1 MQHSGARSR
10 TSMQGSPRMGFVGEN
25 MDRRDILAALPIFSG
40 LGERDWDKIIDLF
53 SERQYQKDDY
63 IFLEGE
69 APEAL
74 YIVRSGKVKVLRHST
89 DGKDVVL
96 RVCSTGAMLGTVATF
111 DGGGYPGTAQAIEE
125 CTLLV
130 IARNDV
136 LTLVNRYPV
145 FALAVIADLGGRLR
159 SSAEQI
165 RSLAVERVEQRIAR
179 VLLKLAE
186 SGGCDVPEGRVI
198 EMPLTRQDV
207 ADMTGTTVET
217 AIRVM
222 SKFRRMNLV
231 RTRRGKVVLV
241 DRDMLQEIAESR

>member
-1 MQHSGARSR
+1 M
-10 TSMQGSPRMGFVGEN
+10 E
-25 MDRRDILAALPIFSG
+25 RREVLAALPVFAG
-40 LGERDWDKIIDLF
+40 LSDRDWEKVGDLF

-74 YIVRSGKVKVLRHST
+74 YVVKSGKVKVLRHSP

-96 RVCSTGAMLGTVATF
+96 RMAGPGQLLGSVAVF
-111 DGGGYPGTAQAIEE
+111 DGGGYPGTAQAIED
-125 CTLLV
+125 CTVLV
-130 IARNDV
+130 IIRNDC
-136 LTLVNRYPV
+136 LTLVTRFPV
-145 FALAVIADLGGRLR
+145 FGLTVINDMGIRLR

-179 VLLKLAE
+179 TLLKLGQTA
-186 SGGCDVPEGRVI
+186 GADTPEGRVI
-198 EMPLTRQDV
+198 ELPLTRQDV

-222 SKFRRMNLV
+222 SKFRREELIF
-231 RTRRGKVVLV
+231 TRRGKVVLV
-241 DRDMLQEIAESR
+241 DVDALQEIAELG

>member
-1 MQHSGARSR
+1 
-10 TSMQGSPRMGFVGEN
+10 
-25 MDRRDILAALPIFSG
+25 MDRRDILMALPVFAG
-40 LGERDWDKIIDLF
+40 LSERDWEKVTDLF

-63 IFLEGE
+63 VFLEGE

-74 YIVRSGKVKVLRHST
+74 YVVKTGKIKVLRHST

-96 RVCSTGAMLGTVATF
+96 RVASPGQMLGSVAVF
-111 DGGGYPGTAQAIEE
+111 DGGGYPGTAQAIED
-125 CTLLV
+125 CSLLV
-130 IARNDV
+130 IARNDC
-136 LTLVNRYPV
+136 LTLVTRYPV
-145 FALAVIADLGGRLR
+145 FALAVINDMGTRLR
-159 SSAEQI
+159 GSAEQI

-179 VLLKLAE
+179 VLLKLGA
-186 SGGCDVPEGRVI
+186 SAGADTPDGRVI

-222 SKFRRMNLV
+222 SKFRRLEII

-241 DRDMLQEIAESR
+241 DLQALQDIAEAG

>member
-1 MQHSGARSR
+1 
-10 TSMQGSPRMGFVGEN
+10 
-25 MDRRDILAALPIFSG
+25 MDRRDILSALPVFAG
-40 LGERDWDKIIDLF
+40 LSERDWEKVADLF
-53 SERQYQKDDY
+53 TERQYQKDDY

-74 YIVRSGKVKVLRHST
+74 YVIRSGKVKVLRHST

-96 RVCSTGAMLGTVATF
+96 RVASLGQLLGTVAVF
-111 DGGGYPGTAQAIEE
+111 DGSGYPGTAQAIEE
-125 CTLLV
+125 CILLV
-130 IARNDV
+130 IARNDC
-136 LTLVNRYPV
+136 LTLVTRYPV
-145 FALAVIADLGGRLR
+145 FALSVIADLGGRLR

-179 VLLKLAE
+179 VLLKLGA
-186 SGGCDVPEGRVI
+186 SAGSDMPEGRVI

-222 SKFRRMNLV
+222 SKFRRNNLI

-241 DRDMLQEIAESR
+241 DLDALQDIADSG

>member
-1 MQHSGARSR
+1 
-10 TSMQGSPRMGFVGEN
+10 
-25 MDRRDILAALPIFSG
+25 MDRRDIVQALPVFAG
-40 LGERDWDKIIDLF
+40 LSERDWEKVVDLF

-74 YIVRSGKVKVLRHST
+74 FIIRTGKVKVVRHST

-96 RVCSTGAMLGTVATF
+96 RVCGPGNLLGTVAVF
-111 DGGGYPGTAQAIEE
+111 DGGGYPGTAQVIEP
-125 CTLLV
+125 CATLV
-130 IARNDV
+130 ITRNDC

-145 FALAVIADLGGRLR
+145 FALAVIADLGTRLR

-186 SGGCDVPEGRVI
+186 SAGSDAPEGRVI

-222 SKFRRMNLV
+222 SKFRRLELIK
-231 RTRRGKVVLV
+231 TRRGKVVLV
-241 DRDMLQEIAESR
+241 DPAALQEIAEMR

>member
-1 MQHSGARSR
+1 M
-10 TSMQGSPRMGFVGEN
+10 E
-25 MDRRDILAALPIFSG
+25 RRDILQAMPFFAG
-40 LGERDWDKIIDLF
+40 LSERDWEKVIDLF

-74 YIVRSGKVKVLRHST
+74 YIIRTGKVKVLRHST

-96 RVCSTGAMLGTVATF
+96 RVGGAGHLLGTVAVF
-111 DGGGYPGTAQAIEE
+111 DGGGYPGTAQVIEE
-125 CTLLV
+125 CTALV
-130 IARNDV
+130 IARNDC

-145 FALAVIADLGGRLR
+145 FALAVISDLGSRLR

-186 SGGCDVPEGRVI
+186 TAGSDSPEGRVI

-222 SKFRRMNLV
+222 SKFRRLELIK
-231 RTRRGKVVLV
+231 TRRGKVVLV
-241 DRDMLQEIAESR
+241 ELAALQEISEVR

>member
-1 MQHSGARSR
+1 MS
-10 TSMQGSPRMGFVGEN
+10 
-25 MDRRDILAALPIFSG
+25 MDRRDILQALPFFAG
-40 LGERDWDKIIDLF
+40 LSERDWEKVVDLF

-74 YIVRSGKVKVLRHST
+74 YVIRMGKVKVLRHST

-96 RVCSTGAMLGTVATF
+96 RVCGPGHLLGTVATF
-111 DGGGYPGTAQAIEE
+111 DGGGYPGTAQVIED
-125 CTLLV
+125 CVSLV
-130 IARNDV
+130 IARNDC

-145 FALAVIADLGGRLR
+145 FALAVISDLGSRLR

-179 VLLKLAE
+179 VLIKLAE
-186 SGGCDVPEGRVI
+186 TTGSDTVEGRVI

-222 SKFRRMNLV
+222 SKFRRQELIK
-231 RTRRGKVVLV
+231 TRRGKVVLV
-241 DRDMLQEIAESR
+241 DVAALQEIAEVR

>member
-1 MQHSGARSR
+1 M
-10 TSMQGSPRMGFVGEN
+10 
-25 MDRRDILAALPIFSG
+25 ALPVFAG
-40 LGERDWDKIIDLF
+40 LSERDWEKIADLF
-53 SERQYQKDDY
+53 SERPYQKDDY

-74 YIVRSGKVKVLRHST
+74 YVVKTGKVKVLRHST

-96 RVCSTGAMLGTVATF
+96 RVAGPGQMLGTVAVF
-111 DGGGYPGTAQAIEE
+111 DGTGYPGTAQVIEE
-125 CTLLV
+125 CCILV
-130 IARNDV
+130 IARNDC

-145 FALAVIADLGGRLR
+145 FALAVIHDLGSRLR

-186 SGGCDVPEGRVI
+186 TAGSDVPEGRVI

-222 SKFRRMNLV
+222 SKLRRAGLI
-231 RTRRGKVVLV
+231 RTRRGKVVLI
-241 DRDMLQEIAESR
+241 DTDALLEIAEAR

>member
-1 MQHSGARSR
+1 
-10 TSMQGSPRMGFVGEN
+10 
-25 MDRRDILAALPIFSG
+25 MDRRDIIHALPVFAG
-40 LGERDWDKIIDLF
+40 LSERDWEKVIDLF
-53 SERQYQKDDY
+53 SERQYKKDDY
-63 IFLEGE
+63 LFLEGE

-74 YIVRSGKVKVLRHST
+74 YVIRSGKVKVLRHST

-96 RVCSTGAMLGTVATF
+96 RVCGTGGMLGTVGIF
-111 DGGGYPGTAQAIEE
+111 DGAGYPGTAQAIEE
-125 CTLLV
+125 CWVLV
-130 IARNDV
+130 IARNDC

-145 FALAVIADLGGRLR
+145 FALAVINDLGNRLR

-179 VLLKLAE
+179 TLLKLADTA
-186 SGGCDVPEGRVI
+186 GTDVPEGRII

-222 SKFRRMNLV
+222 SKFRQANLI
-231 RTRRGKVVLV
+231 RTRRGKVLVL
-241 DRDMLQEIAESR
+241 DRPALQAIAGAR

>member
-1 MQHSGARSR
+1 
-10 TSMQGSPRMGFVGEN
+10 
-25 MDRRDILAALPIFSG
+25 MDRRDILAALPVFAG
-40 LGERDWDKIIDLF
+40 LSERDWEKVTDLF

-74 YIVRSGKVKVLRHST
+74 FLVKTGKVKVLRHSN

-96 RVCSTGAMLGTVATF
+96 RVASQGHMLGSIAIF
-111 DGGGYPGTAQAIEE
+111 DGGGYSGTAQAIED
-125 CTLLV
+125 CSLLLL
-130 IARNDV
+130 ARNDC
-136 LTLVNRYPV
+136 LTLVSRYPV
-145 FALAVIADLGGRLR
+145 FALAVINDMGSRLR

-179 VLLKLAE
+179 VLLKLGA
-186 SGGCDVPEGRVI
+186 SAGSDLPEGRLI

-222 SKFRRMNLV
+222 SKFRRQELI

-241 DRDMLQEIAESR
+241 DLDALQEIAETG

>member
-1 MQHSGARSR
+1 
-10 TSMQGSPRMGFVGEN
+10 
-25 MDRRDILAALPIFSG
+25 MDRRDIVQALPIFAG
-40 LGERDWDKIIDLF
+40 LSERDWDKIADLF

-63 IFLEGE
+63 VFLEGE

-74 YIVRSGKVKVLRHST
+74 YIIKTGKAKVLRHST

-96 RVCSTGAMLGTVATF
+96 RVCGPGQMLGTVGTF
-111 DGGGYPGTAQAIEE
+111 DGGGYPGTAQIIEE
-125 CTLLV
+125 CILLV
-130 IARNDV
+130 VARNDC
-136 LTLVNRYPV
+136 LTLVQRYPV
-145 FALAVIADLGGRLR
+145 FALAVIADLGNRLR

-186 SGGCDVPEGRVI
+186 TAGSDVPEGRVI

-222 SKFRRMNLV
+222 SKFRRNNV
-231 RTRRGKVVLV
+231 IRTRRGKVVLV
-241 DRDMLQEIAESR
+241 DLDALQEIAEAR

>member
-1 MQHSGARSR
+1 
-10 TSMQGSPRMGFVGEN
+10 
-25 MDRRDILAALPIFSG
+25 MDRRDILMALPVFAG
-40 LGERDWDKIIDLF
+40 LSERDWEKVSDLF

-74 YIVRSGKVKVLRHST
+74 FIIRTGKVKVLRHST

-96 RVCSTGAMLGTVATF
+96 RVCGPGQMLGTVAVF
-111 DGGGYPGTAQAIEE
+111 DGGGYPGTAQVIET
-125 CTLLV
+125 CSVLI
-130 IARNDV
+130 IARNDC
-136 LTLVNRYPV
+136 LTLVNRYPI
-145 FALAVIADLGGRLR
+145 FALTVITDLGTRLR

-186 SGGCDVPEGRVI
+186 TAGSDAAEGRVI

-222 SKFRRMNLV
+222 SKFRRNELI

-241 DRDMLQEIAESR
+241 SVAALQEIAEAR

>member
-1 MQHSGARSR
+1 M
-10 TSMQGSPRMGFVGEN
+10 E
-25 MDRRDILAALPIFSG
+25 RRDILQALPFFAG
-40 LGERDWDKIIDLF
+40 LSERDWEKVVDLF

-74 YIVRSGKVKVLRHST
+74 YVIRTGKVKVLRHST

-96 RVCSTGAMLGTVATF
+96 RVCGSGQFLGTVAVF
-111 DGGGYPGTAQAIEE
+111 DGSGYPGTAQVIEE
-125 CTLLV
+125 CVALV
-130 IARNDV
+130 IARNDC

-145 FALAVIADLGGRLR
+145 FALAVISDLGSRLR
-159 SSAEQI
+159 SAAEQI

-186 SGGCDVPEGRVI
+186 TAGSDSQEGRVI

-222 SKFRRMNLV
+222 SKFRRQELIK
-231 RTRRGKVVLV
+231 TRRGRVVLV
-241 DRDMLQEIAESR
+241 DTTILQEIAELR

>member
-1 MQHSGARSR
+1 
-10 TSMQGSPRMGFVGEN
+10 
-25 MDRRDILAALPIFSG
+25 MDRRDIITALPVFAG
-40 LGERDWDKIIDLF
+40 LSERDWDKVTDLF
-53 SERQYQKDDY
+53 SERQYQRDDY

-74 YIVRSGKVKVLRHST
+74 YVVRSGKVKVVRHST

-96 RVCSTGAMLGTVATF
+96 RVVGPGQLLGSVAVF

-125 CTLLV
+125 CVMLV
-130 IARNDV
+130 VSRNDC
-136 LTLVNRYPV
+136 LTLVTRFPV
-145 FALAVIADLGGRLR
+145 FALTVINDMGIRLR

-179 VLLKLAE
+179 TLLKLGMSA
-186 SGGCDVPEGRVI
+186 GVDTADGRVI

-222 SKFRRMNLV
+222 SKFRRLEII

-241 DRDMLQEIAESR
+241 DIDALQEVAEAS

>member
-1 MQHSGARSR
+1 
-10 TSMQGSPRMGFVGEN
+10 
-25 MDRRDILAALPIFSG
+25 MDRRDILMALPVFTG
-40 LGERDWDKIIDLF
+40 LSERDWEKIADLF

-74 YIVRSGKVKVLRHST
+74 YVVKSGKVKVLRHST

-96 RVCSTGAMLGTVATF
+96 RVVGSGHMLGTVAVF
-111 DGGGYPGTAQAIEE
+111 DGSGYPGTAQAIEE
-125 CTLLV
+125 CAVLV
-130 IARNDV
+130 IARNDC
-136 LTLVNRYPV
+136 LTLVNRFPV
-145 FALAVIADLGGRLR
+145 FALAVIHDLGSRLR

-179 VLLKLAE
+179 TLLKLAE
-186 SGGCDVPEGRVI
+186 TAGSDVPEGRVI

-222 SKFRRMNLV
+222 SKLRRAGLI

-241 DRDMLQEIAESR
+241 DLDALLEIAEAR

>member
-1 MQHSGARSR
+1 M
-10 TSMQGSPRMGFVGEN
+10 E
-25 MDRRDILAALPIFSG
+25 RRDILQALPFFAG
-40 LGERDWDKIIDLF
+40 LSERDWEKVVDLF
-53 SERQYQKDDY
+53 GERQYQRDDY

-74 YIVRSGKVKVLRHST
+74 FIIRTGKVKVLRHST

-96 RVCSTGAMLGTVATF
+96 RVCGPGNLLGAVAVF
-111 DGGGYPGTAQAIEE
+111 DGGGYSGTAQVIEN
-125 CTLLV
+125 CVALV
-130 IARNDV
+130 IARNDC
-136 LTLVNRYPV
+136 LTLVNRFPV
-145 FALAVIADLGGRLR
+145 FALAVIADLGTRLR

-186 SGGCDVPEGRVI
+186 SAGSDTPEGRVI

-222 SKFRRMNLV
+222 SKFRRQELIK
-231 RTRRGKVVLV
+231 TRRGKVVLV
-241 DRDMLQEIAESR
+241 DTVILQEIAEMR

>member
-1 MQHSGARSR
+1 
-10 TSMQGSPRMGFVGEN
+10 
-25 MDRRDILAALPIFSG
+25 MDRRDILAALPVFAG
-40 LGERDWDKIIDLF
+40 LSERDWEKIVGLF

-74 YIVRSGKVKVLRHST
+74 FFVKTGKVKVLRHST

-96 RVCSTGAMLGTVATF
+96 RVTGPGQMLGAVATF
-111 DGGGYPGTAQAIEE
+111 DGGGYAGTAQAIEE
-125 CTLLV
+125 CTLLLL
-130 IARNDV
+130 ARNDC
-136 LTLVNRYPV
+136 LTLVSRYPV
-145 FALAVIADLGGRLR
+145 FALAVINDMGNRLR

-179 VLLKLAE
+179 VLLKLGA
-186 SGGCDVPEGRVI
+186 SAGSDLPEGRVI

-222 SKFRRMNLV
+222 SKFRRNDLI
-231 RTRRGKVVLV
+231 RSRRGKVVLV
-241 DRDMLQEIAESR
+241 DLDALQDIAEAG

>member
-1 MQHSGARSR
+1 M
-10 TSMQGSPRMGFVGEN
+10 E
-25 MDRRDILAALPIFSG
+25 RRDILQALPFFAG
-40 LGERDWDKIIDLF
+40 LSERDWEKVVDLF
-53 SERQYQKDDY
+53 GERQYQKDDY

-74 YIVRSGKVKVLRHST
+74 FIIRTGKVKVLRHST

-96 RVCSTGAMLGTVATF
+96 RVCGPGNLLGTVAVF
-111 DGGGYPGTAQAIEE
+111 DGGGYPGTAQVIEN
-125 CTLLV
+125 CVALV
-130 IARNDV
+130 IARNDC
-136 LTLVNRYPV
+136 LTLVNRFPV
-145 FALAVIADLGGRLR
+145 FALAVISDLGTRLR
-159 SSAEQI
+159 GSAEQI

-179 VLLKLAE
+179 VLLKLGE
-186 SGGCDVPEGRVI
+186 SAGSDAPEGRVI

-222 SKFRRMNLV
+222 SKFRRQELI

-241 DRDMLQEIAESR
+241 DTATLQEIAELR

>member
-1 MQHSGARSR
+1 
-10 TSMQGSPRMGFVGEN
+10 
-25 MDRRDILAALPIFSG
+25 MDRRDIVTALPVFAG
-40 LGERDWDKIIDLF
+40 LSERDWDKVTDLF
-53 SERQYQKDDY
+53 SDRQCQKDDY

-74 YIVRSGKVKVLRHST
+74 YVVRSGKVKVVRHST

-96 RVCSTGAMLGTVATF
+96 RVVSPGQLLGSVAVF
-111 DGGGYPGTAQAIEE
+111 DGAGYPGTAQAIEE
-125 CTLLV
+125 CALLV
-130 IARNDV
+130 ISRNDC
-136 LTLVNRYPV
+136 LTLVTRFPV
-145 FALAVIADLGGRLR
+145 FALLVINDMGTRLR
-159 SSAEQI
+159 GAAEQI

-179 VLLKLAE
+179 TLLKLGMNA
-186 SGGCDVPEGRVI
+186 GVDTLEGRVI

-222 SKFRRMNLV
+222 SKFRRLEII

-241 DRDMLQEIAESR
+241 DVDALHAIAESG

>member
-1 MQHSGARSR
+1 M
-10 TSMQGSPRMGFVGEN
+10 E
-25 MDRRDILAALPIFSG
+25 RRDILQALPFFAG
-40 LGERDWDKIIDLF
+40 LSERDWEKVVDLF
-53 SERQYQKDDY
+53 GERQYQKDDY

-74 YIVRSGKVKVLRHST
+74 FIIRTGKVKVLRHST

-96 RVCSTGAMLGTVATF
+96 RVCGPGNLLGTVAVF
-111 DGGGYPGTAQAIEE
+111 DGGGYPGTAQVIEN
-125 CTLLV
+125 CVALV
-130 IARNDV
+130 IARNDC
-136 LTLVNRYPV
+136 LTLVNRFPV
-145 FALAVIADLGGRLR
+145 FALAVIADLGTRLR

-186 SGGCDVPEGRVI
+186 SAGSDAPEGRVI

-222 SKFRRMNLV
+222 SKFRRQELI
-231 RTRRGKVVLV
+231 RTRRCKVVLV
-241 DRDMLQEIAESR
+241 ETTTLQEIAEMR

>member
-1 MQHSGARSR
+1 
-10 TSMQGSPRMGFVGEN
+10 
-25 MDRRDILAALPIFSG
+25 MDRREILAALPVFAG
-40 LGERDWDKIIDLF
+40 LSDRDWEKVGDFF
-53 SERQYQKDDY
+53 SEYQRDDY

-74 YIVRSGKVKVLRHST
+74 YVVKTGKVKVLRHST

-96 RVCSTGAMLGTVATF
+96 RMTGPGQLLGSVAVF
-111 DGGGYPGTAQAIEE
+111 DGGGYPGTAQAIED

-130 IARNDV
+130 IGRNDC
-136 LTLVNRYPV
+136 LTLVSRYPV
-145 FALAVIADLGGRLR
+145 FALTVINDMGLRLR

-179 VLLKLAE
+179 TLLKLGQTAGAD
-186 SGGCDVPEGRVI
+186 SPEGRVI
-198 EMPLTRQDV
+198 ELPLTRQDV

-222 SKFRRMNLV
+222 SKFRREELIF
-231 RTRRGKVVLV
+231 TRRGKVVLV
-241 DRDMLQEIAESR
+241 DLDALQEIAELG

>member
-1 MQHSGARSR
+1 M
-10 TSMQGSPRMGFVGEN
+10 E
-25 MDRRDILAALPIFSG
+25 RRDILQAMPFFAG
-40 LGERDWDKIIDLF
+40 LSERDWEKVIDLF

-74 YIVRSGKVKVLRHST
+74 YIIRTGKVKVLRHST

-96 RVCSTGAMLGTVATF
+96 RVGGVGQLLGTVAVF
-111 DGGGYPGTAQAIEE
+111 DGGGYPGTAQVIEE
-125 CTLLV
+125 CTALV
-130 IARNDV
+130 IARNDC

-145 FALAVIADLGGRLR
+145 FALAVISDLGSRLR

-186 SGGCDVPEGRVI
+186 TAGSDSPEGRVI

-222 SKFRRMNLV
+222 SKFRRLELIK
-231 RTRRGKVVLV
+231 TRRGKVVLV
-241 DRDMLQEIAESR
+241 ELAALQEIAEVR

>member
-1 MQHSGARSR
+1 M
-10 TSMQGSPRMGFVGEN
+10 E
-25 MDRRDILAALPIFSG
+25 RRDILQAMPFFAG
-40 LGERDWDKIIDLF
+40 LSERDWEKVIDLF

-74 YIVRSGKVKVLRHST
+74 YIIRTGKVKVLRHST

-96 RVCSTGAMLGTVATF
+96 RVGGAGHLLGTVAVF
-111 DGGGYPGTAQAIEE
+111 DGGGYPGTAQVIEE
-125 CTLLV
+125 CTALV
-130 IARNDV
+130 IARNDC

-145 FALAVIADLGGRLR
+145 FALAVISDLGSRLR

-186 SGGCDVPEGRVI
+186 TAGSDSSEGRVI

-222 SKFRRMNLV
+222 SKFRRLELIK
-231 RTRRGKVVLV
+231 TRRGKVVLV
-241 DRDMLQEIAESR
+241 ELAALQEIAEVR

>member
-1 MQHSGARSR
+1 
-10 TSMQGSPRMGFVGEN
+10 
-25 MDRRDILAALPIFSG
+25 MDRREILAALPVFAG
-40 LGERDWDKIIDLF
+40 LSDRDWEKVGDFF
-53 SERQYQKDDY
+53 SERQYQRDDY

-74 YIVRSGKVKVLRHST
+74 YVVKTGKVKVLRHST

-96 RVCSTGAMLGTVATF
+96 RMTGPGQLLGSVAVF
-111 DGGGYPGTAQAIEE
+111 DGGGYPGTAQAIED

-130 IARNDV
+130 IGRNDC
-136 LTLVNRYPV
+136 LTLVSRYPV
-145 FALAVIADLGGRLR
+145 FALTVINDMGLRLR

-179 VLLKLAE
+179 TLLKLGQTAGAD
-186 SGGCDVPEGRVI
+186 SPEGRVI
-198 EMPLTRQDV
+198 ELPLTRQDV

-222 SKFRRMNLV
+222 SKFRREELIF
-231 RTRRGKVVLV
+231 TRRGKVVLV
-241 DRDMLQEIAESR
+241 DLDALQEIAELG

>member
-1 MQHSGARSR
+1 
-10 TSMQGSPRMGFVGEN
+10 
-25 MDRRDILAALPIFSG
+25 MDRRDILAALPVFSG
-40 LGERDWDKIIDLF
+40 LSERDWEKITDIF
-53 SERQYQKDDY
+53 SERQYEKDDY

-74 YIVRSGKVKVLRHST
+74 YVVRNGKVKVLRHST

-96 RVCSTGAMLGTVATF
+96 RVAGPGQMLGTVAVF
-111 DGGGYPGTAQAIEE
+111 DGAGYPGTAQAIED
-125 CTLLV
+125 CAVLV
-130 IARNDV
+130 IARNDC

-145 FALAVIADLGGRLR
+145 FALLVINDLGTRLR

-179 VLLKLAE
+179 TLLKLAE
-186 SGGCDVPEGRVI
+186 SAGTDLPEGRVI

-222 SKFRRMNLV
+222 SRFRRAGLI

-241 DRDMLQEIAESR
+241 DLDALQVISEAR

>member
-1 MQHSGARSR
+1 
-10 TSMQGSPRMGFVGEN
+10 
-25 MDRRDILAALPIFSG
+25 MDRRDILAALPVFAG
-40 LGERDWDKIIDLF
+40 LSERDWEKVSDLF

-74 YIVRSGKVKVLRHST
+74 FLVRTGKVKVLRHST

-96 RVCSTGAMLGTVATF
+96 RVASPGQMLGAVATF
-111 DGGGYPGTAQAIEE
+111 DGGGYPGTAQAIED
-125 CTLLV
+125 CTLLLL
-130 IARNDV
+130 ARNDC
-136 LTLVNRYPV
+136 LTLVSRYPV
-145 FALAVIADLGGRLR
+145 FALAVINDMGNRLR

-179 VLLKLAE
+179 VLLKLGA
-186 SGGCDVPEGRVI
+186 SAGSDLPEGRVI

-222 SKFRRMNLV
+222 SKFRRNDLI

-241 DRDMLQEIAESR
+241 DLEALQEIAETG

>member
-1 MQHSGARSR
+1 
-10 TSMQGSPRMGFVGEN
+10 
-25 MDRRDILAALPIFSG
+25 MDRRDIIQALPVFAG
-40 LGERDWDKIIDLF
+40 LSERDLDKIADLF
-53 SERQYQKDDY
+53 SERQYQKDYY

-74 YIVRSGKVKVLRHST
+74 YVIRSGKVKVLRHST

-96 RVCSTGAMLGTVATF
+96 RVCGSGQMLGTVATF
-111 DGGGYPGTAQAIEE
+111 DGGGYPGTAQVIED
-125 CTLLV
+125 CAVLV
-130 IARNDV
+130 VARNDC
-136 LTLVNRYPV
+136 LTLVQRYPV
-145 FALAVIADLGGRLR
+145 FALAVIADLGSRLR

-186 SGGCDVPEGRVI
+186 TAGSDTPEGRVI

-222 SKFRRMNLV
+222 SKFRRGNLI

-241 DRDMLQEIAESR
+241 EVEELQEIAEAR

>member
-1 MQHSGARSR
+1 
-10 TSMQGSPRMGFVGEN
+10 
-25 MDRRDILAALPIFSG
+25 MDRRDIIQALPVFAG
-40 LGERDWDKIIDLF
+40 LSERDWDKIADLF

-69 APEAL
+69 EPEAL
-74 YIVRSGKVKVLRHST
+74 YVIRSGKVKVLRHST

-96 RVCSTGAMLGTVATF
+96 RVCGSGQMLGTVATF
-111 DGGGYPGTAQAIEE
+111 DGGGYPGTAQVIED
-125 CTLLV
+125 CAVLV
-130 IARNDV
+130 VARNDC
-136 LTLVNRYPV
+136 LTLVQRYPV
-145 FALAVIADLGGRLR
+145 FALAVIADLGSRLR

-186 SGGCDVPEGRVI
+186 TAGSDTPEGRVI

-222 SKFRRMNLV
+222 SKFRRGNLI

-241 DRDMLQEIAESR
+241 EVEELQEIAEAR

>member
-1 MQHSGARSR
+1 M
-10 TSMQGSPRMGFVGEN
+10 E
-25 MDRRDILAALPIFSG
+25 RRDILQAMPFFAG
-40 LGERDWDKIIDLF
+40 LSERDWEKVIDLF

-74 YIVRSGKVKVLRHST
+74 YIIRTGKVKVLRHST

-96 RVCSTGAMLGTVATF
+96 RVGGVGHLLGTVAVF
-111 DGGGYPGTAQAIEE
+111 DGGGYPGTAQVIEE
-125 CTLLV
+125 CTALV
-130 IARNDV
+130 IARNDC

-145 FALAVIADLGGRLR
+145 FALAVISDLGSRLR

-186 SGGCDVPEGRVI
+186 TAGSDSPEGRVI

-222 SKFRRMNLV
+222 SKFRRLELIK
-231 RTRRGKVVLV
+231 TRRGKVVLV
-241 DRDMLQEIAESR
+241 ELAALQEISEVR

>member
-1 MQHSGARSR
+1 
-10 TSMQGSPRMGFVGEN
+10 
-25 MDRRDILAALPIFSG
+25 MDRRDILAALPVFAG
-40 LGERDWDKIIDLF
+40 LSERDWEKIADLF

-74 YIVRSGKVKVLRHST
+74 YFVKTGKVKVLRHST

-96 RVCSTGAMLGTVATF
+96 RVCGPGGMLGTVGTF
-111 DGGGYPGTAQAIEE
+111 DGGGYPGTAQVIED
-125 CTLLV
+125 CAVLV
-130 IARNDV
+130 VARNDC

-145 FALAVIADLGGRLR
+145 FALWVIADLGSRLR

-186 SGGCDVPEGRVI
+186 TAGTTTPEGRVI

-222 SKFRRMNLV
+222 SKFRRAGLI

-241 DRDMLQEIAESR
+241 DEGALEEVSESR